1 MTDSPLILIVDD
13 SPIQRKIY
21 AATLT
26 SAGYEVI
33 VGQNGLEGID
43 MALQH
48 APTLILMDVSMP
60 EMDGLAAVQTLRQYP
75 EMAEV
80 PILALTALSRPEEHE
95 DVYQAG
101 YDAIVDKSSD
111 RTALLETI
119 QAWLNI

>member
-1 MTDSPLILIVDD
+1 
-13 SPIQRKIY
+13 
-21 AATLT
+21 
-26 SAGYEVI
+26 
-33 VGQNGLEGID
+33 VGQNGLEGVD

-80 PILALTALSRPEEHE
+80 PILALTALSRPEEQE
-95 DVYQAG
+95 DVYRAG
-101 YDAIVDKSSD
+101 YNAIVDKSSD
-111 RTALLETI
+111 RTVLLETI